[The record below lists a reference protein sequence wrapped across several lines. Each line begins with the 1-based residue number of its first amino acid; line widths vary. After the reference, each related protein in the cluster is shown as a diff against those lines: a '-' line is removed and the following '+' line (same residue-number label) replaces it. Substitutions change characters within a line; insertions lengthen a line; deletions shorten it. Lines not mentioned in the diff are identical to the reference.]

1 MLTPLG
7 DRLRPLALMYGS
19 NDSCSFLGSL
29 WVPDA
34 KGQCKALLTTSHEET
49 TKSHGSITNH
59 RQDSIQRDSLVPSE
73 WMRIDF
79 FS

>member
-1 MLTPLG
+1 
-7 DRLRPLALMYGS
+7 MYGS

-29 WVPDA
+29 WLPDA
-34 KGQCKALLTTSHEET
+34 KGQRKASRKTSHEET
-49 TKSHGSITNH
+49 TKSHCSITNH
-59 RQDSIQRDSLVPSE
+59 RQCSIQRDSLVPSE

>member
-1 MLTPLG
+1 
-7 DRLRPLALMYGS
+7 MYGS
-19 NDSCSFLGSL
+19 NKSCNFLGSL

-34 KGQCKALLTTSHEET
+34 KRHHKGALTTIHEET
-49 TKSHGSITNH
+49 TKSHCSITNH
-59 RQDSIQRDSLVPSE
+59 RQGSIQRDSLVPSE